1 MNHQRRP
8 VVIAYHLIWTAYGWW
23 LPNDPRGSTSNRI
36 ACNVIAQLGELHF
49 GRKKVQP
56 AGRVIREFYQRAKD
70 VLKFDLLTFTREE
83 IQTVAQSFRTCLK
96 NHRYT
101 CYACAIMPDHVH
113 VLLRKHK
120 HRAEEMT
127 LNFQEQSR
135 LDLQK
140 SAARPAHPVWGG
152 PGWKVFLDHPDGI
165 RRTIRY
171 IDNNPG
177 KIRLPRQEWDF
188 VKEYDGWPMHR
199 KNR

>member
-36 ACNVIAQLGELHF
+36 ACDIIAQLGELHF
-49 GRKKVQP
+49 GRKKLQP
-56 AGRVIREFYQRAKD
+56 AGKVIREFYKRAENM
-70 VLKFDLLTFTREE
+70 LKFDLVTFAPEE
-83 IQTVAQSFRTCLK
+83 FPMVAESFRLCVAK
-96 NHRYT
+96 NCYT

-120 HRAEEMT
+120 HKAEEMT
-127 LNFQEQSR
+127 HNLQEQSR

-140 SAARPAHPVWGG
+140 SGVRAGHPVWGG
-152 PGWKVFLDHPDGI
+152 PGWKVFLYHPDGI

-171 IDNNPG
+171 INDNPR
-177 KIRLPRQEWDF
+177 KMRLPPQKWDF

-199 KNR
+199 KNG